1 MKPIKMPE
9 VKITKKHI
17 VTASRISSLIVIF
30 ALYIF
35 AEFLRAN
42 ITGGVITSWSYWSVT
57 LINMV
62 LIISTMIT
70 VRAIRKDK
78 RLDESADITETMQQI
93 RIGFNRIVKNGL
105 SSELDEYLKKLN
117 RKNKYDTFSKSI
129 QNRLIKIGDKPK
141 KEEERKHLNELLKK
155 TEDEVA
161 DMPFKYKPITISK
174 LFSAI
179 DGRIINDNEYD
190 LDTYEGRDVARMVGL
205 QAFFIVLFSAFTG
218 TIVVEL
224 VLGGWAVI
232 YSVLLKLFSLL
243 MAINTSMGI
252 ADDFVDHNIRT
263 SVQRRY
269 KYLAGFINSD
279 EKIKSLL
286 TQKENTAQ
294 TE

>member
-42 ITGGVITSWSYWSVT
+42 ITGAVITSWSYWSVT

-117 RKNKYDTFSKSI
+117 RKNKYDTFIKSI
-129 QNRLIKIGDKPK
+129 QNR
-141 KEEERKHLNELLKK
+141 
-155 TEDEVA
+155 
-161 DMPFKYKPITISK
+161 
-174 LFSAI
+174 
-179 DGRIINDNEYD
+179 
-190 LDTYEGRDVARMVGL
+190 
-205 QAFFIVLFSAFTG
+205 
-218 TIVVEL
+218 
-224 VLGGWAVI
+224 
-232 YSVLLKLFSLL
+232 
-243 MAINTSMGI
+243 
-252 ADDFVDHNIRT
+252 
-263 SVQRRY
+263 
-269 KYLAGFINSD
+269 
-279 EKIKSLL
+279 
-286 TQKENTAQ
+286 
-294 TE
+294 

>member
-42 ITGGVITSWSYWSVT
+42 ITGAVITSWSYWSVT

-78 RLDESADITETMQQI
+78 RLDESEDITETMQQI

-117 RKNKYDTFSKSI
+117 RKNKYDTFIKSI
-129 QNRLIKIGDKPK
+129 QNRLIKMVYSPK
-141 KEEERKHLNELLKK
+141 KH
-155 TEDEVA
+155 
-161 DMPFKYKPITISK
+161 PY
-174 LFSAI
+174 
-179 DGRIINDNEYD
+179 
-190 LDTYEGRDVARMVGL
+190 
-205 QAFFIVLFSAFTG
+205 
-218 TIVVEL
+218 
-224 VLGGWAVI
+224 
-232 YSVLLKLFSLL
+232 
-243 MAINTSMGI
+243 
-252 ADDFVDHNIRT
+252 IR
-263 SVQRRY
+263 Q
-269 KYLAGFINSD
+269 LAQL
-279 EKIKSLL
+279 KIKA
-286 TQKENTAQ
+286 K
-294 TE
+294 